1 MISSWISSWSSAETL
16 LVHGLCVILGRRGL
30 LIMLLFRGC
39 NVAVESAES
48 LSCHGILR
56 TESCWLRCVTD
67 VGSMHGSGEMDE
79 G

>member
-39 NVAVESAES
+39 NVF
-48 LSCHGILR
+48 CHEILR